1 MTRHDL
7 EQLQKLRVEVIDLAR
22 EIDKAS
28 KTHIID
34 VVLGSRHVIPYDL
47 HPIVVEGLNSDKVTQ
62 LRFKLTATCDRIQ
75 QVLLD
80 IEEWVEG
87 IEDSE
92 MRSIIRMYFQQGLTQ
107 ETIGKQIGYSRQR
120 VGQKLD
126 AFLAKMKD

>member
-1 MTRHDL
+1 MTRADL

-28 KTHIID
+28 KTHVID

-47 HPIVVEGLNSDKVTQ
+47 HPIVVEGLDSHKVDQ
-62 LRFKLTATCDRIQ
+62 LRHQLTMTCSKVQ
-75 QVLLD
+75 QRLMEL
-80 IEEWVEG
+80 EQWVEA

-92 MRSIIRMYFQQGLTQ
+92 MRAIIRMYYQQGLTQ

-120 VGQKLD
+120 IGQKIES
-126 AFLAKMKD
+126 FLAKLKD